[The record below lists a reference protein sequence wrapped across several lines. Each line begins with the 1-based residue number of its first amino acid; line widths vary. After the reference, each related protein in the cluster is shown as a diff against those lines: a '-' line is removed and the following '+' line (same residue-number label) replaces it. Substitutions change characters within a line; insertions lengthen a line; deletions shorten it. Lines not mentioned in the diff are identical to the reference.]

1 MAHGMTTRRRPA
13 LVPLYGT
20 LFHFLA
26 GAPESP
32 YNQSSIGPGLRVAFN
47 QEQT

>member
-1 MAHGMTTRRRPA
+1 MAMEIGIPAA
-13 LVPLYGT
+13 LVRVPLCGT

-26 GAPESP
+26 NARKSP